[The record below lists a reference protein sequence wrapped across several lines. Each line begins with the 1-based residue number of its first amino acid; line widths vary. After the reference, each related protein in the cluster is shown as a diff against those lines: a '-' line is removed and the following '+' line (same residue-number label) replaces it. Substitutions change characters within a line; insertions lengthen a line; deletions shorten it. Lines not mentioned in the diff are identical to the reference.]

1 MTKTKS
7 GQQGLKNIFLESPA
21 NCNSETGL
29 GSDFGTR
36 GLEKGAAEVDHRC
49 GFTYR
54 CEKYVKRGEVHRAI
68 EGAHKA
74 TE

>member
-7 GQQGLKNIFLESPA
+7 GQQSLKTIFLESPA
-21 NCNSETGL
+21 HCNSETGL

-36 GLEKGAAEVDHRC
+36 GLEKSAAEVDHRC

-54 CEKYVKRGEVHRAI
+54 CEKHVKRGEVHRAT

-74 TE
+74 SE